1 MHAMLWIGAWFAV
14 AGVLAPLVGAML
26 RDRGSVR

>member
-1 MHAMLWIGAWFAV
+1 MHVLLWIGAWFAV